1 MDGEPRPRQ
10 LGRPERALHSLKFLL
25 GNDPRELQDTQLG
38 VCTELCNWYT
48 SLGIVLARRA
58 GIVRC
63 GEGMRGGF
71 GGRSRDNWFG
81 TNLRTTCALTSDVYF
96 VL

>member
-10 LGRPERALHSLKFLL
+10 LGGPKRALHSLKFLL
-25 GNDPRELQDTQLG
+25 GND
-38 VCTELCNWYT
+38 CTELCNWYA